1 MAAKKRCTLLRHAK
15 SSWSDPDLSDHDRP
29 LNERGERD
37 VPRMA
42 RRLRALGVRPSLI
55 ITSTAT
61 RALQTVRLFA
71 QEIGY
76 PLEFLQREPDLY
88 LATPEVI
95 MRVIGQQDASFND
108 LLVCGH
114 NPGMSELAAG
124 LTRGA
129 VGELPTCGAVILEA
143 PIRDWAEMPGA
154 EWQLIG
160 TETPKAAAG

>member
-15 SSWSDPDLSDHDRP
+15 SSWSDPDLGDHDRP

-37 VPRMA
+37 ASRMA
-42 RRLRALGVRPSLI
+42 RRLRAVGVRPSLI
-55 ITSTAT
+55 ITSTAA

-71 QEIGY
+71 RETGY

-88 LATPEVI
+88 LATPDVI
-95 MRVIGQQDASFND
+95 MRIIGQQDAGFNN

-114 NPGMSELAAG
+114 NPGMSELAAE
-124 LTRGA
+124 LTRGT
-129 VGELPTCGAVILEA
+129 VRELPTCGAVILDA
-143 PIRDWAEMPGA
+143 SIRDWSEMPGA

-160 TETPKAAAG
+160 IETPKAIAG